1 MDLIGE
7 KCKIYEITTRY
18 LPKYVVCT
26 VVCMPLM
33 LVNEKMG
40 FDKKDIMA
48 SSLSIDELVIRA

>member
-1 MDLIGE
+1 M
-7 KCKIYEITTRY
+7 YF
-18 LPKYVVCT
+18 VVS
-26 VVCMPLM
+26 MPLM